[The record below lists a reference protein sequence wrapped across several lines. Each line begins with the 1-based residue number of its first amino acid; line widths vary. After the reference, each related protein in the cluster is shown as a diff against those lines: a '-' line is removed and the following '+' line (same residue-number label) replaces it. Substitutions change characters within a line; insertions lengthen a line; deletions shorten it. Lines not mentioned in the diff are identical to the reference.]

1 MSEWISHQLGNLISI
16 KHGFAFKG
24 EYFGDNP
31 EGPILVT
38 PGNFAIGG
46 GFKEAK
52 PKSYSG
58 PIPDGFTLTEGDLVI
73 TMTDLSKSADTL
85 GYPALIPPGYTYL
98 HNQRI
103 GRVEI
108 LANHLIDKSF
118 LYYALCTEEYRNHV
132 INGATGTTVK
142 HTSPGRISEYR
153 LNLPRLT
160 EQRAISVVLAALDDK
175 IAVNERILATADD
188 LMRVRYRRMSE
199 FASEL
204 IHLGELGK
212 LIRDTVSTSSL
223 MGAENYIGLEHMP
236 RRNMWLS
243 AWDDSAELASA
254 KSAFATNDVLFGK
267 LRPYFHKVGIALT
280 SGVCSTDILVVR
292 PKRLEYL
299 GWLLLALSS
308 DEVIAH
314 ASAVGD
320 GTRMPRAKWKDLE
333 SFEVPWP
340 GADDATRMDCVV
352 RSLAQRIQAA
362 VEESRTLA
370 SLRNTLLPQLMSG
383 RLRVRDAEKIVEDAI

>member
-1 MSEWISHQLGNLISI
+1 M
-16 KHGFAFKG
+16 
-24 EYFGDNP
+24 
-31 EGPILVT
+31 
-38 PGNFAIGG
+38 
-46 GFKEAK
+46 
-52 PKSYSG
+52 
-58 PIPDGFTLTEGDLVI
+58 
-73 TMTDLSKSADTL
+73 
-85 GYPALIPPGYTYL
+85 
-98 HNQRI
+98 
-103 GRVEI
+103 
-108 LANHLIDKSF
+108 
-118 LYYALCTEEYRNHV
+118 
-132 INGATGTTVK
+132 K